1 LVEMLVVAVCAMLW
15 GAGNLVE
22 IHTWA
27 EERLDWLRR
36 FMKLEHGIASH
47 DAIGQVFGM
56 LDARAVES
64 CFRRW
69 VSGRIPVLE
78 PGTVVAVDGK
88 TRRRSGS
95 EACRPLHLVSAL
107 AVKDNHPKLAESIR
121 DFFATGKANHWANV
135 HHDDYATV
143 EKDHGRVEVRRYCA
157 FGHLDSLSHPGL
169 HWCLDVCLNDDQAR
183 APVKNSAQNLA
194 TVRRMALNILWLE
207 KSRKGGIKTRRL
219 VASTSDSYRVRLLG
233 LVAI

>member
-1 LVEMLVVAVCAMLW
+1 
-15 GAGNLVE
+15 
-22 IHTWA
+22 
-27 EERLDWLRR
+27 
-36 FMKLEHGIASH
+36 MKLEHGIASH

-143 EKDHGRVEVRRYCA
+143 EKI
-157 FGHLDSLSHPGL
+157 
-169 HWCLDVCLNDDQAR
+169 
-183 APVKNSAQNLA
+183 
-194 TVRRMALNILWLE
+194 T
-207 KSRKGGIKTRRL
+207 
-219 VASTSDSYRVRLLG
+219 VASKCGAITPSGTSTACPIPVCTG
-233 LVAI
+233 AWTCA